1 MKAASRY
8 TRDYFLKSRI
18 KKIVFWITAVAAA
31 VLLALAYSYYFCQNI
46 VVQESSMEPTLSA
59 GDTILIDRVSYA
71 FGSPRRGDIIVFR
84 TGDDPKASLHI
95 KRVIGLP
102 GETVQIRDGQ
112 ILIDGEIY
120 MEKKEFP
127 SINNPG
133 IAEEPVELGK
143 GEYFVLGDNR
153 NNSEDSRYVD
163 IGVIESS
170 RIEGKLWM
178 VTAPFEKFGLLRF

>member
-1 MKAASRY
+1 MRAASRY

-18 KKIVFWITAVAAA
+18 KKILFWITAAAAA

-71 FGSPRRGDIIVFR
+71 FGSPKRGDIIVFR
-84 TGDDPKASLHI
+84 TSDDPKASLHI

-112 ILIDGEIY
+112 IYIDGEVY
-120 MEKKEFP
+120 VEKQGFP

-133 IAEEPVELGK
+133 MAAEPVALGK

-170 RIEGKLWM
+170 RIVGKLWM
-178 VTAPFEKFGLLRF
+178 VTAPFEKFGLLRS

>member
-46 VVQESSMEPTLSA
+46 VVQEKFHGAHAVRRRYHTHRPGFLCLWISPP
-59 GDTILIDRVSYA
+59 GRHYRVPHRRRPQGKPAHQESYRP
-71 FGSPRRGDIIVFR
+71 S
-84 TGDDPKASLHI
+84 
-95 KRVIGLP
+95 

-120 MEKKEFP
+120 MEKKGFP

-163 IGVIESS
+163 IGRDREQPYRRKTVD
-170 RIEGKLWM
+170 GDGPL
-178 VTAPFEKFGLLRF
+178 